1 MSETDRRTVI
11 KSASVG
17 LAAGALAQGLA
28 PAAAAPQTAA
38 AEPTWSAEY
47 WAQKGAVKLWMWRKR
62 VGAPTPGD
70 TRPVLMLVHGSS
82 NSSRSSFDLSVPG
95 RGEYSMMDVFARYG
109 FDVWTMDHEGY
120 GHSQSTEGN
129 SDIASGAEDLAAG
142 AVVIARETGLKK
154 FHYFGESSG
163 ALRAAVLAMRRPEL
177 VDRLVLSAFTYT
189 GEGSPTLKKRAE
201 QVEFFRTHNR
211 RKRDREMIRSIFT
224 RDHPGVADPAV
235 AEALADA
242 ELKFGDMVPTGTYLD
257 MTAHLPVVDPTKV
270 TCPVLLLR
278 GEYDGISAEADLLNF
293 YRQLPNNDRQYITLP
308 YAAHALVF
316 GINRHQTWYVTR
328 SFLDMPPA
336 QAV

>member
-1 MSETDRRTVI
+1 MTETQPI
-11 KSASVG
+11 
-17 LAAGALAQGLA
+17 
-28 PAAAAPQTAA
+28 
-38 AEPTWSAEY
+38 WSAEY
-47 WAQKGAVKLWMWRKR
+47 WAHKGAVKLWMWRKR
-62 VGAPTPGD
+62 AGAPKPSE
-70 TRPVLMLVHGSS
+70 TRPVLVLVHGSS
-82 NSSRSSFDLSVPG
+82 NSSRSSFDLTAPG
-95 RGEYSMMDVFARYG
+95 RGEYSMMDVFARFG

-120 GHSQSTEGN
+120 GRSDSTDGN
-129 SDIASGAEDLAAG
+129 SDIACGAEDLAAG

-224 RDHPGVADPAV
+224 RDHPGVSDPAV

-257 MTAHLPVVDPTKV
+257 MTAHLPVVDPARV

-278 GEYDGISAEADLLNF
+278 GEHDGISAEADLLNF

-308 YAAHALVF
+308 NAAHALVF
-316 GINRHQTWYVTR
+316 GINRAQTWYDTK
-328 SFLDMPPA
+328 SFLDMPPT
-336 QAV
+336 QSV